1 MKISDFLSAENIIS
15 DLKSDEKEDAI
26 KDVAHLLHENK
37 VVSNYDAL
45 VEALFERESLGTTG
59 IGRNVAIP
67 HAKIKE
73 IDKLVTAFARSK
85 TGVDFDS
92 QDGKPVHF
100 IFLLIAPVN
109 SGSLHLKALARI
121 SKLMQKEDLKEK
133 LLTAKSSSELYAVL
147 DEEDNKTL

>member
-1 MKISDFLSAENIIS
+1 MKISAFLSTENIIS
-15 DLKSDEKEDAI
+15 NLEAEDKEDCI
-26 KDVAHLLHENK
+26 KEVAKLLHTNG
-37 VVSNYDAL
+37 VVSNYQAL

-59 IGRNVAIP
+59 IGKNVAIP

-85 TGVDFDS
+85 SGIDFDS

-121 SKLMQKEDLKEK
+121 SKLMQKEDMKER
-133 LLTAKSSSELYAVL
+133 LMSVGSVSELYEVL
-147 DEEDNKTL
+147 NQEDNQTL

>member
-1 MKISDFLSAENIIS
+1 MRLSDFLSAENIIA
-15 DLKSDEKEDAI
+15 DLKAEEKG
-26 KDVAHLLHENK
+26 DVIREVAKILYDNK
-37 VVSNYDAL
+37 VVSNYEGT

-59 IGRNVAIP
+59 IGKNVAIP
-67 HAKIKE
+67 HAKSKE

-85 TGVDFDS
+85 RGVDFDS
-92 QDGKPVHF
+92 QDGKPVYF

-121 SKLMQKEDLKEK
+121 SKLMQKESLKEK
-133 LLTAKSSSELYAVL
+133 LMKAGSVAELFAIL

>member
-1 MKISDFLSAENIIS
+1 MKISAFLSTENIIPS
-15 DLKSDEKEDAI
+15 LEAEDKEDCIQEIAKI
-26 KDVAHLLHENK
+26 LHKNN

-59 IGRNVAIP
+59 IGKNVAIP

-85 TGVDFDS
+85 NGIDFDS
-92 QDGKPVHF
+92 QDGKPVYF

-121 SKLMQKEDLKEK
+121 SKLMQKEDLKQSLMVAE
-133 LLTAKSSSELYAVL
+133 TASELYEVL
-147 DEEDNKTL
+147 DDEDKKTL